1 MLDFER
7 DRVKLISNT
16 LDILCVSADHYDD
29 GHFKSF
35 LITYLTEARNTA
47 HAVIREANKQ
57 EKEVYPDLKKMTE
70 LDIELRIKTFRVMNF
85 VKQYPDEFA
94 DMLHRAKIPIEYL
107 FMGLDS
113 DARAMLNV
121 H

>member
-1 MLDFER
+1 MLDLER
-7 DRVKLISNT
+7 NRVKLISNT
-16 LDILCVSADHYDD
+16 LDILYASADHYDD

-35 LITYLTEARNTA
+35 LITYLDEARNTA

-57 EKEVYPDLKKMTE
+57 EKEVYPNLNSISGLT
-70 LDIELRIKTFRVMNF
+70 IELRIKTFRVMNF
-85 VKQYPDEFA
+85 VRQYPDEFA
-94 DMLHRAKIPIEYL
+94 DMLQRAKIPIEYL

-113 DARAMLNV
+113 DARVMLNV